1 MQGLSPDVAGATF
14 MAAGSSSPELFVAG
28 LAVFV
33 THDPVGVGAA
43 TGSTMFN
50 FCTIIGGAAVITTDQ
65 ELGVKLEWR
74 VILRDG
80 GVYAL
85 SLFFLML
92 VLQDGQVSAL
102 ESILML
108 VLYAGYILL
117 CAKFSTVVKSLCPMN
132 LKSIAHVIAKN
143 KTISKALQNTS
154 SDSEIDLGLDLYST
168 VGTCRMRA
176 AESRGQ
182 TCCAR
187 AVVLLRAGAGL
198 CRCAREQDDARIAA
212 GRRQPRPR
220 RRARAWLLEGVR
232 SVRARPPLLGC
243 CWAELWFGCVRSDCG
258 CCHASISFCPK
269 VPDPAKQIARTPSTL
284 RPLPPEC

>member
-1 MQGLSPDVAGATF
+1 MLLQGLSPDVAGATF

-92 VLQDGQVSAL
+92 VLQDGQVSPL

-117 CAKFSTVVKSLCPMN
+117 CAKFSTVVKSICPMN

-143 KTISKALQNTS
+143 KTISKALQNTTS

-176 AESRGQ
+176 AESAQGL
-182 TCCAR
+182 
-187 AVVLLRAGAGL
+187 LLRAGAV
-198 CRCAREQDDARIAA
+198 CADAHENKTMHAS
-212 GRRQPRPR
+212 RQVVGS
-220 RRARAWLLEGVR
+220 LVR
-232 SVRARPPLLGC
+232 G
-243 CWAELWFGCVRSDCG
+243 AEHEHGYWKEFDRDCG

-284 RPLPPEC
+284 SQDTRPLPPEC

>member
-1 MQGLSPDVAGATF
+1 MLLQGLSPDVAGATF

-92 VLQDGQVSAL
+92 VLQDGQVSPL

-117 CAKFSTVVKSLCPMN
+117 CAKFSTVVKSICPMN

-143 KTISKALQNTS
+143 KTISKALQNTTS

-176 AESRGQ
+176 AESAQG
-182 TCCAR
+182 
-187 AVVLLRAGAGL
+187 LL
-198 CRCAREQDDARIAA
+198 C
-212 GRRQPRPR
+212 
-220 RRARAWLLEGVR
+220 
-232 SVRARPPLLGC
+232 
-243 CWAELWFGCVRSDCG
+243 
-258 CCHASISFCPK
+258 
-269 VPDPAKQIARTPSTL
+269 
-284 RPLPPEC
+284 